1 MPLML
6 NRKKTAMSDRIRMDE
21 KYQNLRHSPDSVAC
35 MLKDGIGPQAASM
48 AQHQIALEAFMM
60 LTADVLLCGDDVNKI
75 RACVGNALRLA
86 CGSEFCE
93 YYAMHERVLSA
104 FPFLREGGAA

>member
-1 MPLML
+1 
-6 NRKKTAMSDRIRMDE
+6 MSDRIRMDE
-21 KYQNLRHSPDSVAC
+21 KYQNLHQSPDAVAC
-35 MLKDGIGPQAASM
+35 MLKDGIDPQAASM

-93 YYAMHERVLSA
+93 YFVMHERVLSA

>member
-1 MPLML
+1 
-6 NRKKTAMSDRIRMDE
+6 MSDRIRMDE
-21 KYQNLRHSPDSVAC
+21 KYQNLHQSPDAVAC
-35 MLKDGIGPQAASM
+35 MLKDGIDPQAASM

-93 YYAMHERVLSA
+93 YYVMHERVLSA

>member
-1 MPLML
+1 
-6 NRKKTAMSDRIRMDE
+6 MSDRIRMDE
-21 KYQNLRHSPDSVAC
+21 KYQNLHHSVECAILAIEEGATPEAAVA
-35 MLKDGIGPQAASM
+35 

-60 LTADVLLCGDDVNKI
+60 LTADVLLCGDDMNKI
-75 RACVGNALRLA
+75 RACVGNALHLA
-86 CGSEFCE
+86 CGSEFCK